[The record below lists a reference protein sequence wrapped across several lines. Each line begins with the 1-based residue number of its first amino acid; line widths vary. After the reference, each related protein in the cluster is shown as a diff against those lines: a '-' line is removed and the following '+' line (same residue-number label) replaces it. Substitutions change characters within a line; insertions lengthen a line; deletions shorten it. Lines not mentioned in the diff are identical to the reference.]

1 MNRPDF
7 ISHSRERVRRLELF
21 AEERRLQSELQSER
35 LWLFNPPLAHC
46 SPPSR
51 PLTGTVTPSTASTP
65 QWPSTRPLTGAVTPR
80 PASNPRLTP
89 KWPNRNDKHTPHPTP
104 TECCLLCVC
113 FCWPQSPGS
122 RSCLFVC
129 CAVCGA
135 ARSCWTPVT
144 LLFSHSEN
152 TIFWKKKIT
161 RKEMVLRSKRMY
173 NQLSE
178 VTRRREEEKRKAE
191 NRSNRLK
198 AQLYKKKVT
207 NRVLGRKVAW
217 E

>member
-51 PLTGTVTPSTASTP
+51 PLT
-65 QWPSTRPLTGAVTPR
+65 
-80 PASNPRLTP
+80 
-89 KWPNRNDKHTPHPTP
+89 
-104 TECCLLCVC
+104 
-113 FCWPQSPGS
+113 
-122 RSCLFVC
+122 
-129 CAVCGA
+129 
-135 ARSCWTPVT
+135 
-144 LLFSHSEN
+144 EN

>member
-51 PLTGTVTPSTASTP
+51 PLT
-65 QWPSTRPLTGAVTPR
+65 
-80 PASNPRLTP
+80 
-89 KWPNRNDKHTPHPTP
+89 
-104 TECCLLCVC
+104 
-113 FCWPQSPGS
+113 
-122 RSCLFVC
+122 
-129 CAVCGA
+129 
-135 ARSCWTPVT
+135 
-144 LLFSHSEN
+144 EN

-198 AQLYKKKVT
+198 AQLYKKVSESRTVRLRALHTVSGSEVT
-207 NRVLGRKVAW
+207 GQPEGQRAIEECEGVRLRELHTASG